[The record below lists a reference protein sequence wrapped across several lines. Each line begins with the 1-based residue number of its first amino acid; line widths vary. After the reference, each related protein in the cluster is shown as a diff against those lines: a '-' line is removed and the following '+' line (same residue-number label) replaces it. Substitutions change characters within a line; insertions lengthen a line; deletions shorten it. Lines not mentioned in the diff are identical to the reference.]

1 MKKEETVIGKASKKE
16 RSALLKASSEATIA
30 MAAYLKKHK
39 LDPDKDWKDDPV
51 HGEKIRAW
59 AKVIRKAERKL
70 THLGELDQKKKKLV
84 KPKPHPKVITVKKAP
99 NVYDYPDV
107 DGKPMPRGMRKK
119 YRSRMRA
126 LLKSNMPKAEAEKRA
141 LDMALTWIPEED
153 PNEHKRSHLSDP
165 IFEGDP
171 KGIPSNKP
179 TTERVK
185 KPKTKKEKRS
195 RENRKAM
202 AEKMKAR
209 RNTKVKI
216 DEDED

>member
-1 MKKEETVIGKASKKE
+1 MKEEEITIGKASKKE
-16 RSALLKASSEATIA
+16 RSALLRASSKATIE

-39 LDPDKDWKDDPV
+39 LDPDKDWKDHPV

-59 AKVIRKAERKL
+59 AKIIRKAERKL
-70 THLGELDQKKKKLV
+70 THLGELDRKREKKLV
-84 KPKPHPKVITVKKAP
+84 KPKTHPKVVTVKKAL

-126 LLKSNMPKAEAEKRA
+126 LLKSNMPKIEAEKRA
-141 LDMALTWIPEED
+141 LEMALTWIPEED

-165 IFEGDP
+165 EFEGNP
-171 KGIPSNKP
+171 KRIPSNKP
-179 TTERVK
+179 TTEGVK
-185 KPKTKKEKRS
+185 IPKTKKEKRS

-202 AEKMKAR
+202 AEKMKTR
-209 RNTKVKI
+209 RNSIIST
-216 DEDED
+216 EDED